1 MASKSSSTLQD
12 RLRVLSSQVGGPS
25 TFAALMGI
33 HRGTAYDFLKG
44 VRQPP
49 QARLEKIAA
58 MFPCDLQWL
67 LTGNGTPPVPSAAR
81 LQEAKG
87 ALKATKDG
95 TLPGSPADEGI
106 FGLGA
111 RPGFDMPR
119 GMVRRGRQAKLE
131 VARERVFELVK
142 MKDEAVIVSVLGQPL
157 YDEVKAGRACPSA
170 KLLFALAEAL
180 DVKAGWVLGLEE

>member
-1 MASKSSSTLQD
+1 
-12 RLRVLSSQVGGPS
+12 
-25 TFAALMGI
+25 MGI